1 MTYSTNI
8 MRMRAKFVKM
18 NFQKFRTLCEVAA
31 TIWMTMTTGVATTTA
46 PNDADT
52 TVESL

>member
-1 MTYSTNI
+1 

-31 TIWMTMTTGVATTTA
+31 TIWMTMTTGVTTTTA